1 MRSGT
6 GVFRRRGF
14 LLKGAIMFRL
24 QAVAALVLCAAAFPA
39 PARDVSHEQSAVQY
53 ARQQF
58 EQAETEHR
66 ADQAQAEQTGKALDQ
81 LRKQLDAEQKKAR
94 LSEKNR
100 QQAKAK
106 LERAQAALERA
117 WKQ

>member
-1 MRSGT
+1 MPA
-6 GVFRRRGF
+6 GVIRRRGF
-14 LLKGAIMFRL
+14 LLKGAFMFRL
-24 QAVAALVLCAAAFPA
+24 QAVAALVLCAAALPA

-58 EQAETEHR
+58 EQAEAEHG
-66 ADQAQAEQTGKALDQ
+66 ADQAQLEQTGKALDQ
-81 LRKQLDAEQKKAR
+81 LKQQFDAEQKKAR
-94 LSEKNR
+94 LSEQKR